1 MGDERGNLELREG
14 RMKLLPRSE
23 TIVRLPVEEEN
34 NLVEGVI
41 DRREIVPG
49 VYLAGS
55 IVRIV
60 NGYALTSISNTTE
73 EEVELG
79 EPTVQI
85 TELETANLIPE
96 GS

>member
-1 MGDERGNLELREG
+1 MGDEPGNLELREG

>member
-1 MGDERGNLELREG
+1 
-14 RMKLLPRSE
+14 MKLLPRSE